1 MKELPESK
9 IQGLITEA
17 KKAREKAYAP
27 YSKFDVGA
35 ALLTK
40 GGKIYHG
47 SNVENAVYR
56 LGLCAE
62 QSALVKAVE
71 DGNRGDD
78 FVAIAVVADTAEG
91 VTPCGGC
98 RQMMIE
104 FNHELI
110 VIMANLAGDYRVA
123 VANELLPFS
132 FSNETAKLV

>member
-1 MKELPESK
+1 MEELSESK
-9 IQGLITEA
+9 IQELIAEA
-17 KKAREKAYAP
+17 KEARKKAYAK
-27 YSKFDVGA
+27 YSRFDVGA

-40 GGKIYHG
+40 SGRIYHG
-47 SNVENAVYR
+47 ANVENAVYR

-62 QSALVKAVE
+62 QSALLKAVE
-71 DGNRGDD
+71 DGNRDDD
-78 FVAIAVVADTAEG
+78 FVAIAVVADTPQG

-104 FNHELI
+104 FNDELI

-132 FSNETAKLV
+132 FSNDTANLI